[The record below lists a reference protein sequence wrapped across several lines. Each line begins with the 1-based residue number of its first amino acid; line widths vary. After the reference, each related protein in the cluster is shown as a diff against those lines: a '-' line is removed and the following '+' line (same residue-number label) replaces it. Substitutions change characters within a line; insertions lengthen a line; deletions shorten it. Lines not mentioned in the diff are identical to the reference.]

1 MFTTIA
7 KIFSFFLP
15 DHLRQT
21 PGSNK
26 IIFTTCLSGHR
37 RNKTFSFFFFL
48 CKYYTTVLEQNI
60 CYASPKP
67 NCHLFML
74 ISFFLVFFFSFE
86 LFIFCATRSKQRV
99 TKNQENPLKTL
110 KDKIFLSCLLDRLHF
125 GPRWFPFGN
134 MSTEQTCH
142 GLWLSYMES
151 HSGQWGRYALCW
163 CFCLE
168 DNMLD
173 V

>member
-1 MFTTIA
+1 MQKYFHFFYLTTWDRHLVVI
-7 KIFSFFLP
+7 KLFLLHAFQ
-15 DHLRQT
+15 DTGEIKHFL
-21 PGSNK
+21 
-26 IIFTTCLSGHR
+26 
-37 RNKTFSFFFFL
+37 FFFFL